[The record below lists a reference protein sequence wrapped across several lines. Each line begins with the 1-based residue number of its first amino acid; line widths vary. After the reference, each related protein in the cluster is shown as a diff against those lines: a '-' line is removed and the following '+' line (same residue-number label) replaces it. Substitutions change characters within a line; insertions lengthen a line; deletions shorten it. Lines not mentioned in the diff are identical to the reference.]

1 MKILKRYSFLTL
13 MAGMMIMAFMATGC
27 QKDTV
32 TLRAHFE
39 QFHNDN
45 GQKLYVNSSYTPKWY
60 GGEKVY
66 VNGLYSEVSVPTSGT
81 NVTLE
86 ASAST
91 DGYVAIFTGGTNDDN
106 PVTNTGGTYSFNVP
120 QTQLYEVE
128 GGNQQIKAPMY
139 AFSPNANTPLEFK
152 NMGAVMKIHLENM
165 TADASELHQNLVL
178 TIDSITV
185 IASHVTLWGN
195 ATINLSDPNNPIY
208 TCAATSTTTT
218 EESRKIYLDCSQ
230 NTDNPISLGYT
241 SGSNTKDLYICVP
254 PVTSTQENHYSI
266 RVCGHLSD
274 GTIAKYMREQ
284 NPTVTYNGS
293 LGRSKIAL
301 IQFDVKNEHE
311 CEWVPGTLP
320 AGTIENALFTVG
332 SDKQVYFSMGNLQ
345 WRACDD
351 ELVST
356 THAVNDGGTAA
367 GVWRFAPNQWDVCGS
382 DNSNISQS
390 CTTWIDL
397 FGWATSGYN
406 EKFPYWSYIS
416 TSNYYEYAGNLSSA
430 NGNANYDWGVYNAIS
445 NGGNEPNKWRT
456 LTDAEWNHLLNTRTT
471 VDGSAGN
478 DHSYKYVRVKIGTNE
493 FREGLLLFKDGY
505 GSTASVPAYNS
516 SSPTST
522 TLNSIPNGCV
532 FLPCAGSR
540 GGTQGTQG
548 TTISNI
554 GTYGYYWSATGVR
567 QKQAK
572 AWSFHYTANPV
583 SPTTVYNFNGYSVR
597 LVTDKP

>member
-39 QFHNDN
+39 QFHNID

-66 VNGLYSEVSVPTSGT
+66 VNGSYSEVSVPTSGT

-91 DGYVAIFTGGTNDDN
+91 DGYVAIFTGGTDQEN
-106 PVTNTGGTYSFNVP
+106 PVTGADGAYSFNVP
-120 QTQLYEVE
+120 QTQLYVVAD
-128 GGNQQIKAPMY
+128 GNQQIKAPMY
-139 AFSPNANTPLEFK
+139 AFSPNSSTPLEFK

-195 ATINLSDPNNPIY
+195 ATVNLSDPNNPIY
-208 TCAATSTTTT
+208 TCATTGTTTT
-218 EESRKIYLDCSQ
+218 VESRKIYLDCSQ
-230 NTDNPISLGYT
+230 NTNNPISLGYT

-254 PVTSTQENHYSI
+254 PVASTQENHYSI

-301 IQFDVKNEHE
+301 IQFDVKDEHE
-311 CEWVPGTLP
+311 CAWVEGSLP
-320 AGTIENALFTVG
+320 DGIIENALFTVG
-332 SDKQVYFSMGNLQ
+332 SNKQVYFSMGNLQ
-345 WRACDD
+345 WRARNDNS
-351 ELVST
+351 EST
-356 THAVNDGGTAA
+356 TEHAVNGGGTAA

-382 DNSNISQS
+382 DNSNISQN
-390 CTTWIDL
+390 CTTWVDL

-406 EKFPYWSYIS
+406 DEVPYWNTTS
-416 TSNYYEYAGNLSSA
+416 TTNYYDYIGDLSSA
-430 NGNANYDWGVYNAIS
+430 NNNANYDWGVYNAIS

-456 LTDAEWNHLLNTRTT
+456 LTDAEWNYLLNTRTT
-471 VDGSAGN
+471 VDGTAGN
-478 DHSYKYVRVKIGTNE
+478 GHSYKYVRVKIGTNE
-493 FREGLLLFKDGY
+493 YREGLLLFKDGY
-505 GSTASVPAYNS
+505 GSTAGISVYDKT
-516 SSPTST
+516 SPTNT
-522 TLNSIPNGCV
+522 TLDDGIPNGCV
-532 FLPCAGSR
+532 FLPCAGYRS
-540 GGTQGTQG
+540 GT
-548 TTISNI
+548 SLYNI
-554 GTYGYYWSATGVR
+554 GDYGYYWSATGVR
-567 QKQAK
+567 GKQANS
-572 AWSFHYTANPV
+572 WNFHYTTNPV
-583 SPTTVYNFNGYSVR
+583 STTAVYNFTGYSVR